1 MGFEH
6 ISYSDIL
13 KMKSTGMLIFAV
25 MVVCYTLFKMI
36 FIIKIV
42 SHGNDLENAS
52 KNGQKQTIWSILSNR
67 PVYVYVNKDF

>member
-1 MGFEH
+1 MGFKH

-25 MVVCYTLFKMI
+25 MVVCYTLLKII
-36 FIIKIV
+36 FILKIV
-42 SHGNDLENAS
+42 SHGNDLGNAS

-67 PVYVYVNKDF
+67 PVFMYVNNDF